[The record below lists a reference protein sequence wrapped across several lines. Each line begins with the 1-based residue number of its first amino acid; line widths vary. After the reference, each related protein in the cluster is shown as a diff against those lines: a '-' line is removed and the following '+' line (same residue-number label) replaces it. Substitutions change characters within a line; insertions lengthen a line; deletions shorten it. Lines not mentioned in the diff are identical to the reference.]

1 MFGRQVSS
9 VMVARLLGYGLVFF
23 SQVLLARQMDIDA
36 FGVFVYLLSILA
48 IAGLVAKFG
57 LDTAA
62 MRFFAGYREQNAPG
76 LLLGFALLSLFWVGL
91 FSLFV
96 YFGLVYAVRA
106 FDILPSDYAA
116 SVPLLLGLLPL
127 LPLQNLVAA
136 MLRGFDAPLIAELA
150 DTTLRYSLILI
161 GLTALWLSDAAAD
174 VRIILRI
181 YTAATALCFAF
192 GLTMV
197 WRKWPYQLGQAG
209 RLRPAFRLAE
219 WGAAGAA
226 LSLTGGLYL
235 LMNQAD
241 LLMLGYLAAPEN
253 VARYAVASR
262 MTGIVAMGL
271 GAVMIVV
278 APKLS
283 AVHAR
288 GGARSEMQALL
299 TSAAKLTFIIISI
312 GAIGL
317 AALGKPL
324 LLLFGPEFGLA
335 YVPLLILI
343 ASRVIEAFAGPVG
356 QLLAMVGMHT
366 LVAVLLILPASLN
379 IALNMFLI
387 PRYEEVG
394 AALATVVSA
403 VVWNAT
409 LSYVSQRK
417 LGVDPSLLS
426 IWRAKKNEGAQ
437 T

>member
-1 MFGRQVSS
+1 
-9 VMVARLLGYGLVFF
+9 
-23 SQVLLARQMDIDA
+23 MDIDS

-48 IAGLVAKFG
+48 IAGLLAKFG
-57 LDTAA
+57 LDTVA
-62 MRFFAGYREQNAPG
+62 MRYFAAYREQNATG
-76 LLLGFALLSLFWVGL
+76 LLLGLALLSFLWVGL
-91 FSLFV
+91 LALVV
-96 YFGLVYAVRA
+96 YFGLIYAVRA
-106 FDILPSDYAA
+106 FNILPSDYAA
-116 SVPLLLGLLPL
+116 NAPLLLGLLPL

-136 MLRGFDAPLIAELA
+136 MLRGLDAPLLAELV

-174 VRIILRI
+174 VRIIVWI

-209 RLRPAFRLAE
+209 RMRPAFRLPE

-241 LLMLGYLAAPEN
+241 LQMLGYLAAPEN
-253 VARYAVASR
+253 VARYGVASR
-262 MTGIVAMGL
+262 LTGIVAMGL

-283 AVHAR
+283 AIHAR
-288 GGARSEMQALL
+288 GGPRFEMQALL
-299 TSAAKLTFIIISI
+299 TSAAKLTFIIIAI

-335 YVPLLILI
+335 YVPLMILM
-343 ASRVIEAFAGPVG
+343 ASRVVEAFAGPVG

-387 PRYEEVG
+387 PRYEEAG

-403 VVWNAT
+403 VVWNIT
-409 LSYVSQRK
+409 LLYVSRRK
-417 LGVDPSLLS
+417 LGLDPSLLS
-426 IWRAKKNEGAQ
+426 IRRVKKNEG
-437 T
+437 TPT